1 MSTSKNKPANIV
13 IRLSHVDKTYDLG
26 EEKLEILKNISVTIE
41 SGELVAIVGP
51 SGSGKSTLMH
61 IMGLLDKQTG
71 GTVELSG
78 HDVSDLSEVESAKLR
93 NQYIGF
99 IFQQFNLLSRTS
111 ALENVLLPTLY
122 SEPATDK
129 TSYAKQI
136 LTDLGLG
143 DRLKNYPNQLSG
155 GQQQRVAIARAL
167 VNDPAVIFAD
177 EPTGNLDSKSGHEV
191 VEILKKLNAQGRTIV
206 IVTHDLE
213 LAKMAHR
220 TIKIFDG
227 EVISDTN
234 INSPKSRR
242 SRQAKE
248 DEIVSYTRAY
258 IPGVKGSHTPGMLG
272 KGKKS

>member
-1 MSTSKNKPANIV
+1 MKSGVKVEKNKRQNHV
-13 IRLSHVDKTYDLG
+13 INLSDVTKSYDLG
-26 EEKLEILKNISVTIE
+26 GEKLQILKGISVTINQ
-41 SGELVAIVGP
+41 GELVAIVGP

-61 IMGLLDKQTG
+61 IMGLLDKQSEG
-71 GTVELSG
+71 RVELAG
-78 HDVSDLSEVESAKLR
+78 HDVSGLNEVELAKMR

-111 ALENVLLPTLY
+111 ALENVLLPTIY
-122 SEPATDK
+122 NENPTDH
-129 TSYAKQI
+129 TASAKQI

-143 DRLKNYPNQLSG
+143 ERLKNYPNQLSG

-191 VEILKKLNAQGRTIV
+191 IEILKKLNSEGRTIV

-227 EVISDTN
+227 EIVSDTL
-234 INSPKSRR
+234 K
-242 SRQAKE
+242 
-248 DEIVSYTRAY
+248 
-258 IPGVKGSHTPGMLG
+258 
-272 KGKKS
+272 

>member
-1 MSTSKNKPANIV
+1 MKSGVKVEKNKRQNHV
-13 IRLSHVDKTYDLG
+13 INLSDVTKSYDLG
-26 EEKLEILKNISVTIE
+26 GEKLQILKGISVTINQ
-41 SGELVAIVGP
+41 GELVAIVGP

-61 IMGLLDKQTG
+61 IMGLLDKQSEG
-71 GTVELSG
+71 RVELAG
-78 HDVSDLSEVESAKLR
+78 NDVSGLNEVELAKMR

-111 ALENVLLPTLY
+111 ALENVLLPTIY
-122 SEPATDK
+122 NETPTDH
-129 TSYAKQI
+129 TASAKQI

-143 DRLKNYPNQLSG
+143 ERLKNYPNQLSG

-191 VEILKKLNAQGRTIV
+191 IEILKKLNSEGRTIV

-227 EVISDTN
+227 EIISDT
-234 INSPKSRR
+234 R
-242 SRQAKE
+242 
-248 DEIVSYTRAY
+248 
-258 IPGVKGSHTPGMLG
+258 
-272 KGKKS
+272 KK

>member
-1 MSTSKNKPANIV
+1 MSTRRTKPAETV
-13 IRLSHVDKTYDLG
+13 IRLHNVSKVYELG
-26 EEKLEILKNISVTIE
+26 DEQLKVLQNINVTITQ
-41 SGELVAIVGP
+41 GELVAIVGP

-61 IMGLLDKQTG
+61 IMGLLDKQSQG
-71 GTVELSG
+71 SVELAG
-78 HDVSDLSEVESAKLR
+78 QDVSDLSEVEFAKLR

-122 SEPATDK
+122 SESVIDK
-129 TSYAKQI
+129 TAYAKKL

-143 DRLKNYPNQLSG
+143 ERLKNYPNQLSG

-191 VEILKKLNAQGRTIV
+191 VEILKQLNQEGRTIV
-206 IVTHDLE
+206 IVTHDTE

-227 EVISDTN
+227 NIVSDTADH
-234 INSPKSRR
+234 K
-242 SRQAKE
+242 
-248 DEIVSYTRAY
+248 
-258 IPGVKGSHTPGMLG
+258 PGVSH
-272 KGKKS
+272 KRKS

>member
-1 MSTSKNKPANIV
+1 MKSGVKVGKTKSGKTVISLKNVSKIYELADEQ
-13 IRLSHVDKTYDLG
+13 LQ
-26 EEKLEILKNISVTIE
+26 ILKDITLTIDQ
-41 SGELVAIVGP
+41 GELVAIVGP

-61 IMGLLDKQTG
+61 IMGLLDKQSR
-71 GTVELSG
+71 GTVELAG
-78 HDVSDLSEVESAKLR
+78 HDVSDLNEIESAGLR

-111 ALENVLLPTLY
+111 ALENVLLPTVY
-122 SEPATDK
+122 SGSLTDK
-129 TSYAKQI
+129 TAYAQKL

-143 DRLKNYPNQLSG
+143 ERLKNYPNQLSG

-191 VEILKKLNAQGRTIV
+191 VEILKQLNKEGRTIV

-227 EVISDTN
+227 KIVSDT
-234 INSPKSRR
+234 
-242 SRQAKE
+242 
-248 DEIVSYTRAY
+248 
-258 IPGVKGSHTPGMLG
+258 
-272 KGKKS
+272 KK

>member
-1 MSTSKNKPANIV
+1 MSISKNKRQNHV
-13 IRLSHVDKTYDLG
+13 IKLSDVTKSYDLG
-26 EEKLEILKNISVTIE
+26 GEKLQILKGISVTINQ
-41 SGELVAIVGP
+41 GELVAIVGP

-61 IMGLLDKQTG
+61 IMGLLDKQSEG
-71 GTVELSG
+71 RVELAG
-78 HDVSDLSEVESAKLR
+78 HDVSGLNEVELAKMR

-111 ALENVLLPTLY
+111 ALENVLLPTIY
-122 SEPATDK
+122 NENPTDH
-129 TSYAKQI
+129 TASAKQI

-143 DRLKNYPNQLSG
+143 ERLKNYPNQLSG

-167 VNDPAVIFAD
+167 VNNPAVIFAD

-191 VEILKKLNAQGRTIV
+191 IEILKKLNAEGRTIV

-227 EVISDTN
+227 EIISDTN
-234 INSPKSRR
+234 SRTLKRINGNTDSPSK
-242 SRQAKE
+242 
-248 DEIVSYTRAY
+248 
-258 IPGVKGSHTPGMLG
+258 
-272 KGKKS
+272 

>member
-1 MSTSKNKPANIV
+1 MSISKNKRQNHV
-13 IRLSHVDKTYDLG
+13 IKLSDVTKSYDLG
-26 EEKLEILKNISVTIE
+26 GEKLQILKGISVTINQ
-41 SGELVAIVGP
+41 GELVAIVGP

-61 IMGLLDKQTG
+61 IMGLLDKQSEG
-71 GTVELSG
+71 RVELAG
-78 HDVSDLSEVESAKLR
+78 HDVSGLNEVELAKMR

-111 ALENVLLPTLY
+111 ALENVLLPTIY
-122 SEPATDK
+122 NENPTDH
-129 TSYAKQI
+129 TASAKQI

-143 DRLKNYPNQLSG
+143 ERLKNYPNQLSG

-167 VNDPAVIFAD
+167 VNNPAVIFAD

-191 VEILKKLNAQGRTIV
+191 IEILKKLNAEGRTIV

-227 EVISDTN
+227 EIVSDTL
-234 INSPKSRR
+234 K
-242 SRQAKE
+242 
-248 DEIVSYTRAY
+248 
-258 IPGVKGSHTPGMLG
+258 
-272 KGKKS
+272 